1 MQLIKK
7 YFPQLN
13 DIQLN
18 KLLHFEKLIKEWNKK
33 INLVSRKDVENFQI
47 NHLIH
52 SLSISKLILFEPKTK
67 VLDIGTGGG
76 LPGIPLAIFSPK
88 TMFHLVDRK
97 QKKIDVLRNI
107 IIELDLKNVIVERI
121 DAQDI
126 SNEYDFILNRA
137 VSSTENIL
145 SISRNKIKTNSFNK
159 IQNGII
165 CLKGGNLENET
176 VKLKNFEIINL
187 NKIFSE
193 PFFETKKIL
202 YIPNPYT
209 HMDNQ

>member
-1 MQLIKK
+1 MELLKK
-7 YFPQLN
+7 YFPQITEL
-13 DIQLN
+13 QVE
-18 KLLHFEKLIKEWNKK
+18 KLILFEKLIKEWNNK
-33 INLVSRKDVENFQI
+33 INLISRKDVENFQI

-76 LPGIPLAIFSPK
+76 LPGIPLAIFFPK

-97 QKKIDVLRNI
+97 QKKIDVLKNI

-121 DAQDI
+121 DAQNI
-126 SNEYDFILNRA
+126 LNEYDFILNRA

-165 CLKGGNLENET
+165 CLKGGNLENEIL
-176 VKLKNFEIINL
+176 KLKIFEILNL
-187 NKIFSE
+187 NQIFSE

>member
-1 MQLIKK
+1 MELIKK

-13 DIQLN
+13 DIQLK

-52 SLSISKLILFEPKTK
+52 SLSISKLILFKPKTK

-76 LPGIPLAIFSPK
+76 LPGIPLAIFFPQ
-88 TMFHLVDRK
+88 TIFHLVDRK
-97 QKKIDVLRNI
+97 QKKIDVLKNI

-126 SNEYDFILNRA
+126 SSEYDFILNRA

-165 CLKGGNLENET
+165 CLKGGNLENEI
-176 VKLKNFEIINL
+176 VKLKIFEILNL

>member
-1 MQLIKK
+1 MELIKK

-76 LPGIPLAIFSPK
+76 LPGVPLAIFFPQ
-88 TMFHLVDRK
+88 TIFHLVDRK

-176 VKLKNFEIINL
+176 VKLKNFEIMNL

>member
-1 MQLIKK
+1 MELVKK

-13 DIQLN
+13 DFQLK

-33 INLVSRKDVENFQI
+33 INLVSRKDVENFEI
-47 NHLIH
+47 NHIIH
-52 SLSISKLILFEPKTK
+52 SLSISKLIFFEPKTK

-76 LPGIPLAIFSPK
+76 LPGLPLAIFFPQ
-88 TMFHLVDRK
+88 TIFHLVDRK
-97 QKKIDVLRNI
+97 QKKIDVLKNI
-107 IIELDLKNVIVERI
+107 MIELDLKNVIVERI
-121 DAQDI
+121 DAKEI
-126 SNEYDFILNRA
+126 SSKYDFILNRA

-145 SISRNKIKTNSFNK
+145 SISNDKIKINSFNK

-165 CLKGGNLENET
+165 CLKGGNLENE
-176 VKLKNFEIINL
+176 VSNLKIFKILNL

-209 HMDNQ
+209 RMDNG

>member
-67 VLDIGTGGG
+67 VDEPAWTIRAVCADLEQGQEGKLGRKR
-76 LPGIPLAIFSPK
+76 A
-88 TMFHLVDRK
+88 K
-97 QKKIDVLRNI
+97 QKNR
-107 IIELDLKNVIVERI
+107 DL
-121 DAQDI
+121 
-126 SNEYDFILNRA
+126 
-137 VSSTENIL
+137 
-145 SISRNKIKTNSFNK
+145 
-159 IQNGII
+159 
-165 CLKGGNLENET
+165 
-176 VKLKNFEIINL
+176 
-187 NKIFSE
+187 
-193 PFFETKKIL
+193 
-202 YIPNPYT
+202 
-209 HMDNQ
+209 

>member
-145 SISRNKIKTNSFNK
+145 SICRNKIKTNSFNK

-165 CLKGGNLENET
+165 CLKGGNLENEI
-176 VKLKNFEIINL
+176 VKLKIFEILNL

>member
-1 MQLIKK
+1 MELIKK

-13 DIQLN
+13 DIQLK

-52 SLSISKLILFEPKTK
+52 SLSISKLILFKPKTK

-76 LPGIPLAIFSPK
+76 LPGIPLAIFFPQ
-88 TMFHLVDRK
+88 TIFHLVDRK
-97 QKKIDVLRNI
+97 QKKIDVLKKI
-107 IIELDLKNVIVERI
+107 MIELDLKNVMVERI
-121 DAQDI
+121 DAQEI
-126 SNEYDFILNRA
+126 SSKYDFILNRA

-145 SISRNKIKTNSFNK
+145 SISNDKIKINSFNK

-165 CLKGGNLENET
+165 CLKGGNLENE
-176 VKLKNFEIINL
+176 VSNL
-187 NKIFSE
+187 NKVTLSYH
-193 PFFETKKIL
+193 L
-202 YIPNPYT
+202 YLL
-209 HMDNQ
+209 

>member
-1 MQLIKK
+1 MELIKK

-13 DIQLN
+13 HIQLK

-121 DAQDI
+121 DAKDI

-145 SISRNKIKTNSFNK
+145 SICRNKIKTNSFNK

-176 VKLKNFEIINL
+176 VRLKNFEIINL

>member
-1 MQLIKK
+1 MELVKK

-33 INLVSRKDVENFQI
+33 INLVSRKDVENFEI
-47 NHLIH
+47 NHIIH
-52 SLSISKLILFEPKTK
+52 SLSISKLIFFEPKTK

-76 LPGIPLAIFSPK
+76 LPGLPLAIFFPQ
-88 TMFHLVDRK
+88 TIFHLVDRK
-97 QKKIDVLRNI
+97 QKKIDVLKNI
-107 IIELDLKNVIVERI
+107 MIELDLKNVIVERI
-121 DAQDI
+121 DAQEI
-126 SNEYDFILNRA
+126 SSKYDFILNRA

-145 SISRNKIKTNSFNK
+145 SISNDKIKTNSFNK

-165 CLKGGNLENET
+165 CLKGGNLENEI
-176 VKLKNFEIINL
+176 VKLKIFEILNL
-187 NKIFSE
+187 NQIFSE

>member
-1 MQLIKK
+1 MELVKK

-13 DIQLN
+13 DFQLK

-33 INLVSRKDVENFQI
+33 INLVSRKDVENFEI
-47 NHLIH
+47 NHIIH
-52 SLSISKLILFEPKTK
+52 SLSISKLIFFEPKTK

-76 LPGIPLAIFSPK
+76 LPGLPLAIFFPQ
-88 TMFHLVDRK
+88 TIFHLVDRK
-97 QKKIDVLRNI
+97 QKKIDVLKNI
-107 IIELDLKNVIVERI
+107 MIELDLKNVIVERI
-121 DAQDI
+121 DAQEI
-126 SNEYDFILNRA
+126 SSKYDFILNRA

-145 SISRNKIKTNSFNK
+145 SISNDKIKTNSFNK

-165 CLKGGNLENET
+165 CLKGGNLENE
-176 VKLKNFEIINL
+176 VSNLKIFKILNL

-202 YIPNPYT
+202 YIPNPYNR
-209 HMDNQ
+209 MDNG

>member
-1 MQLIKK
+1 MELIKK

-13 DIQLN
+13 DIQLK

-52 SLSISKLILFEPKTK
+52 SLSISKLILFKPKTK

-76 LPGIPLAIFSPK
+76 LPGIPLAIFFPQ
-88 TMFHLVDRK
+88 TIFHLVDRK
-97 QKKIDVLRNI
+97 QKKIDVLKNI

-145 SISRNKIKTNSFNK
+145 SMSRNKIKTNSFNK

-165 CLKGGNLENET
+165 CLKGGNLENEI
-176 VKLKNFEIINL
+176 VKLKIFEILNL

>member
-1 MQLIKK
+1 MELIKK

-13 DIQLN
+13 DIQLK

-52 SLSISKLILFEPKTK
+52 SLSISKLILFKPKTK

-76 LPGIPLAIFSPK
+76 LPGIPLAIFFPQ
-88 TMFHLVDRK
+88 TIFHLVDRK
-97 QKKIDVLRNI
+97 QKKIDVLKNI
-107 IIELDLKNVIVERI
+107 IIELDLKNVIVKRI

-165 CLKGGNLENET
+165 CLKGGNLENEI
-176 VKLKNFEIINL
+176 VKLKIFEILNL